1 MDKRGQI
8 TAFIIVGLVVLIVI
22 ILALFARD
30 AGIGVAPKKYL
41 ESSLRPI
48 QEEVGRCTEDV
59 ARRGLNILGSQGGDM
74 NPVNYRL
81 YNGNKIRYLCTDI
94 PGDTRCMNA
103 LDPISNME
111 NELNDFMNFEMQECM
126 DLGKFKGIFD
136 RYELKSGVPKA
147 EADFLDENVLVTV
160 DYPIT
165 LSKDGETVHL
175 PKVKRKVDVPI
186 ASLYLDVY
194 NIVQSYAT
202 IGDFDSLP
210 YMLRKRGSVEILT
223 KKPYPDIIF
232 ILNRKNSDYVFQ
244 FAIQGEEEEI

>member
-1 MDKRGQI
+1 MKRGQV

-41 ESSLRPI
+41 QSSLLPI
-48 QEEVGRCTEDV
+48 QDEVRRCSEDV
-59 ARRGLNILGSQGGDM
+59 AIRGLDILGSQGGDM

-81 YNGNKIRYLCTDI
+81 YNGNKIRYLCTNI
-94 PGDTRCMNA
+94 PKDTRCMNA
-103 LDPISNME
+103 LDPLSKME
-111 NELNDFMNFEMQECM
+111 KQLNDFMNFELQECL
-126 DLGKFKGIFD
+126 DVNKFKGFSKTYD
-136 RYELKSGVPKA
+136 LEAGMPKVSSK
-147 EADFLDENVLVTV
+147 FLDENVLVSV

-165 LSKDGETVHL
+165 LSKDGESIDL
-175 PKVKRKVDVPI
+175 PVVKKKVDIPI
-186 ASLYLDVY
+186 AGLYLDVY

-223 KKPYPDIIF
+223 KKPHPDIIF
-232 ILNRKNSDYVFQ
+232 ILNAKDSDFVFQ
-244 FAIQGEEEEI
+244 FAIEGEEEEIE